1 MCTLVFLR
9 LIKAPTQH
17 VEYTVCASEL
27 APVKWGSDRR
37 LPAGEEEEEDGSEMV
52 VPGPARLQVVNRGLS
67 TNKTI
72 GPARTAAWSSFY
84 FFWIA

>member
-1 MCTLVFLR
+1 MTQLLKTMCTLVFLR

-37 LPAGEEEEEDGSEMV
+37 LPAGEEEDGSEMV

-72 GPARTAAWSSFY
+72 GPARTAA
-84 FFWIA
+84 

>member
-17 VEYTVCASEL
+17 VQYTVCASEL
-27 APVKWGSDRR
+27 AE
-37 LPAGEEEEEDGSEMV
+37 EEEEEDGSEMV

>member
-37 LPAGEEEEEDGSEMV
+37 LPAGEEEEDGSEMV

-72 GPARTAAWSSFY
+72 GPARTAA
-84 FFWIA
+84 

>member
-1 MCTLVFLR
+1 MTQLLKTMCTLVFLR

-27 APVKWGSDRR
+27 AE
-37 LPAGEEEEEDGSEMV
+37 EEEEEDGSEMV

-72 GPARTAAWSSFY
+72 GPARTAA
-84 FFWIA
+84 

>member
-27 APVKWGSDRR
+27 APVKWASDRR
-37 LPAGEEEEEDGSEMV
+37 LPAGEEEEDDGSEMV

-72 GPARTAAWSSFY
+72 GPARTAA
-84 FFWIA
+84 

>member
-1 MCTLVFLR
+1 
-9 LIKAPTQH
+9 

-27 APVKWGSDRR
+27 AE
-37 LPAGEEEEEDGSEMV
+37 EEEEEDGSEMV

-72 GPARTAAWSSFY
+72 GPARTAA
-84 FFWIA
+84 

>member
-1 MCTLVFLR
+1 LTQLLKTMCTLVFLR

-27 APVKWGSDRR
+27 AE
-37 LPAGEEEEEDGSEMV
+37 EEEEEDGSEMV

-72 GPARTAAWSSFY
+72 GPARTAA
-84 FFWIA
+84 

>member
-37 LPAGEEEEEDGSEMV
+37 LPAGEEEDGSEMV

-72 GPARTAAWSSFY
+72 GPARTAA
-84 FFWIA
+84 